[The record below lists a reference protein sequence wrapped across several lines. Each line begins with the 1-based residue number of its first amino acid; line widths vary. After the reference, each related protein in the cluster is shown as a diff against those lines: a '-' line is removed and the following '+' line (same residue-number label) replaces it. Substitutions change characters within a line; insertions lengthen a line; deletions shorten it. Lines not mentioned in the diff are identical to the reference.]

1 MLKNKMSQGKIVLC
15 GCNEE
20 VLKIGMGKVSHRV
33 SFPIPIFRISD
44 PFRECEGEAGKW
56 WRHV

>member
-33 SFPIPIFRISD
+33 SFPIPVFRISD
-44 PFRECEGEAGKW
+44 PFRECNG
-56 WRHV
+56 